1 LVWGLSRKS
10 FLEVTQKEKGMQN
23 RDEALN
29 WWNQTLLERALPM
42 IWRVHDPLRV
52 REMMR
57 IFSDDPKEIAR

>member
-1 LVWGLSRKS
+1 
-10 FLEVTQKEKGMQN
+10 MQN

-29 WWNQTLLERALPM
+29 WWNQTLLQRALPM

-52 REMMR
+52 REMLR